1 MWWTVAKIF
10 IAVVSA
16 VLSYNSAKN
25 ASSKPAPASFED
37 FDFPQFDEGTPIAH
51 VFGDVWTDDWMVL
64 AVGNYKPVQMKVK
77 V

>member
-1 MWWTVAKIF
+1 MWGIIAKIV
-10 IAVVSA
+10 IAVISA
-16 VLSYNSAKN
+16 VLSYSSAKG
-25 ASSKPAPASFED
+25 SSRQAPASFED

-64 AVGNYKPVQMKVK
+64 AVGNFNPVQMKVK